1 MYLLLSGSVK
11 YQKTVDYE
19 TPIEA
24 KSSNK
29 WFRESIQNK
38 RINRKTLSKDVA
50 IFEHGDLIGFEEIFR
65 DYIQKT
71 QNEQEIKA
79 AKEKGGK

>member
-1 MYLLLSGSVK
+1 MNQVLWNEGDEANGMYLLLSGSVK

-29 WFRESIQNK
+29 WFRESIQQTHQPQNLIK
-38 RINRKTLSKDVA
+38 RRC
-50 IFEHGDLIGFEEIFR
+50 DL
-65 DYIQKT
+65 
-71 QNEQEIKA
+71 
-79 AKEKGGK
+79 

>member
-1 MYLLLSGSVK
+1 
-11 YQKTVDYE
+11 
-19 TPIEA
+19 
-24 KSSNK
+24 
-29 WFRESIQNK
+29 
-38 RINRKTLSKDVA
+38 LSKDVA